1 MQCRAQNFR
10 VGDMVEVKSLPD
22 ILVTLD
28 DNGMCEEMPFM
39 PEMQQH
45 CGKRFRVFK
54 EVTKAC
60 DTIDKTG
67 FRRLVRT
74 FLLDGLRC
82 DGGFHGGCQAGCLV
96 FWKEQWLNPVAANA
110 KGAELIRTD
119 SLIAKDGKPNRI
131 PAGPEPHRKLI
142 EWSRRPSLSSDGEE
156 AFVCQI
162 TQLKR
167 ASFPIAWWDI
177 RHYVRDVTSG
187 NRRLGEVVRWVF
199 ISLFNTAQTW
209 RGGVVFPHID
219 HGSLKNTPTAN
230 LHLQLGDLVRVRRE
244 QDIVNTL
251 DANNKNRGM
260 WFDVGML
267 HFSGGT
273 FRVAGRAERIIDEK
287 SGKMLRMRPDSP
299 LILLEGVICHADYQ
313 KFCPRSE
320 YLFWRE
326 AWLERVEEREHARS
340 PSHQQ
345 SVSRGGTHLLKGT
358 RL

>member
-1 MQCRAQNFR
+1 
-10 VGDMVEVKSLPD
+10 MVEVKNLPD
-22 ILVTLD
+22 ILLSLD
-28 DNGMCEEMPFM
+28 EDGMCEGMPFM

-45 CGKRFRVFK
+45 CGKQFRVFK
-54 EVTKAC
+54 EVTKIC

-74 FLLDGLRC
+74 LLLDGLRC
-82 DGGFHGGCQAGCLV
+82 DGAFHGGCQAGCLV
-96 FWKEQWLNPVAANA
+96 FWKEQWLTPMAAT
-110 KGAELIRTD
+110 AERSALIRAD
-119 SLIAKDGKPNRI
+119 SLGAQNGRPNVS
-131 PAGPEPHRKLI
+131 PACLEPYEQLMR
-142 EWSRRPSLSSDGEE
+142 WSRRPSLSSDGEE

-177 RHYVRDVTSG
+177 RHYVRDVISG
-187 NRRLGEVVRWVF
+187 NRRLGEVVRWLF
-199 ISLFNTAQTW
+199 ISLFNTVQTW

-219 HGSLKNTPTAN
+219 HGSLKKTPAVN
-230 LHLQLGDLVRVRRE
+230 LHLQPGDLVRVRHE
-244 QDIVNTL
+244 QDIINTL

-287 SGKMLRMRPDSP
+287 SGKMLRMTPNSP
-299 LILLEGVICHADYQ
+299 LILLEGVICRADYQ

-326 AWLERVEEREHARS
+326 AWLERVEKREHTQS
-340 PSHQQ
+340 SSQQQ
-345 SVSRGGTHLLKGT
+345 SVSSGGLTN
-358 RL
+358 